1 MTAFDQLKAAL
12 ETAVVVPVTP
22 FAEDGSP
29 DTGTCAALITRLID
43 GGVTVITPN
52 GNTGEFYALTH
63 AEARENLEVAA
74 KAAGDR
80 AHLLAGVGHDI
91 VTATEAAKHAQAHG
105 ASMIMIHQPVHPY
118 VSLDGWI
125 DYNAAIANTVPDL
138 GVVLYIRTERITGE
152 HIKRLAD
159 KAPNVVGVKY
169 GVPDSVRF
177 AKVARDAG
185 LDRFTWLAG
194 AAELTAPMFWTAG
207 ARGFTSGLANVTT
220 SIPLNMFK
228 SLRDNDQASAMT
240 EWEKARR
247 FEELRANDA
256 SADNV
261 AVVKEALAQLGLCT
275 RDVRPPSR
283 LLPQNI
289 KDEIAGIL
297 TSWGLK

>member
-1 MTAFDQLKAAL
+1 MTTFDQLRTAL
-12 ETAVVVPVTP
+12 RTPVVVPVTP

-29 DTGTCAALITRLID
+29 DLGTYAKLIERLVD
-43 GGVTVITPN
+43 GGITVITPN
-52 GNTGEFYALTH
+52 GNTGEFYALTQ
-63 AEARENLEVAA
+63 AEARDALEAAA
-74 KAAGDR
+74 KAAGKTTI
-80 AHLLAGVGHDI
+80 LAGVGHDI
-91 VTATEAAKHAQAHG
+91 ATATEAAKHAQAHG

-118 VSLDGWI
+118 VSTDGWI
-125 DYNAAIANTVPDL
+125 DYHAQIANQVPDL
-138 GVVLYIRTERITGE
+138 GVVLYIRNERITGE

-159 KAPNVVGVKY
+159 NSKNIVGVKY
-169 GVPDSVRF
+169 GVPDPIKF

-228 SLRDNDQASAMT
+228 SLADNDQETAME
-240 EWEKARR
+240 EWTKARR
-247 FEELRANDA
+247 FEELRAAEA

-261 AVVKEALAQLGLCT
+261 AVVKEALAQLGLCR

-283 LLPQNI
+283 LLPEAIRN
-289 KDEIAGIL
+289 EIAGIL
-297 TSWGLK
+297 ESWGLK